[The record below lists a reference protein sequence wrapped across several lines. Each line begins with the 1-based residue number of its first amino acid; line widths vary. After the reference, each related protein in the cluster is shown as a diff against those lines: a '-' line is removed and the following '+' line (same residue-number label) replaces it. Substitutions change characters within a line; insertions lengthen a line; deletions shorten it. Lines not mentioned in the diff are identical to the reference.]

1 MQKIELIERLIE
13 SIEKL
18 KELIEDN
25 I

>member
-18 KELIEDN
+18 KELIDDD